1 MPIANPIYAK
11 YYNSHKDAIHEKLKT
26 KYEGGGNE
34 KKKEYYTQHKDEIK
48 AKVIQRYQEKKAV
61 KNEDRLKFL
70 INNNLIP
77 NEVKKIEAQQH
88 LDTGTYRTLSKKIID
103 SFLI

>member
-11 YYNSHKDAIHEKLKT
+11 YYSTHKEAIQEKLRN

-34 KKKEYYTQHKDEIK
+34 KKKEYYTQHKEEIK
-48 AKVIQRYQEKKAV
+48 AKVIQRYQEKKGL
-61 KNEDRLKFL
+61 KNEVRLKFL
-70 INNNLIP
+70 IDNNLIP
-77 NEVKKIEAQQH
+77 NEIKKIQAQQH